1 MPPEDG
7 YDASGDVSGAGRPR
21 DDDDGERR
29 GPSRGGGWRASLA
42 ALSHPSCGRQLRL
55 LVAFV
60 ILHNF
65 KPSEPFLVEWLTTAT
80 TDGGAPAMS
89 TKDVY
94 SRLFPV
100 FTYSRVPSLAAIALG
115 SGAFGPKS
123 SVVLGAACALATV
136 LITVSCRGSF
146 GALAASQATV
156 ALSFASHQAL
166 LGLTFATTPPSRT
179 RLRRTPPRLPR

>member
-1 MPPEDG
+1 MLPATPPEDG

-115 SGAFGPKS
+115 SDAF
-123 SVVLGAACALATV
+123 
-136 LITVSCRGSF
+136 
-146 GALAASQATV
+146 
-156 ALSFASHQAL
+156 
-166 LGLTFATTPPSRT
+166 
-179 RLRRTPPRLPR
+179 